1 MRKART
7 VVLKGGM
14 WASEADGLNV
24 IPNYAGNA
32 YFEVESFGH
41 SRECPSAIKSPTEDF
56 VLFVRRL
63 FAHTGLANLRE

>member
-1 MRKART
+1 
-7 VVLKGGM
+7 M

-32 YFEVESFGH
+32 YFAVESFGH

-56 VLFVRRL
+56 VFFVRRL
-63 FAHTGLANLRE
+63 FVHAGLADLRE